1 MPKTDTAP
9 DLLLVAIQD
18 LHHGAEMFAKALP
31 KLATSVQD
39 QALAT
44 FLAEAAEQSEVQA
57 ARLAATGL
65 DTDRPPNVWMK
76 GIIRDARRDSRS
88 VEKGRLLDVALIGA
102 VRKGLAAEIVSYE
115 TANALARVVGQDTTL
130 DATERNLAERRA
142 ADLRFRTLLE
152 RISGCPAT

>member
-44 FLAEAAEQSEVQA
+44 LLAEAAEQSEVQA

-65 DTDRPPNVWMK
+65 D
-76 GIIRDARRDSRS
+76 
-88 VEKGRLLDVALIGA
+88 
-102 VRKGLAAEIVSYE
+102 
-115 TANALARVVGQDTTL
+115 
-130 DATERNLAERRA
+130 
-142 ADLRFRTLLE
+142 
-152 RISGCPAT
+152 